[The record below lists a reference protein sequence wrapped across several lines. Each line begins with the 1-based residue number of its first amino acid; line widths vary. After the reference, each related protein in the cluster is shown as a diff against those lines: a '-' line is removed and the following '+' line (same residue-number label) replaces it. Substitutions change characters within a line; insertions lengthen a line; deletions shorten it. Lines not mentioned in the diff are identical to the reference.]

1 MLPTGRNG
9 PLPGLALAESPE
21 LRDIVLSD
29 RQLGM
34 LLEFLLDGDS
44 VPESYNLRHSFG
56 SPEPPRF
63 SVTNAMT
70 DRELRVKVAA
80 SQGVELLVSQLVPSL
95 AGVISAMRWNIRTLR
110 G

>member
-1 MLPTGRNG
+1 
-9 PLPGLALAESPE
+9 
-21 LRDIVLSD
+21 
-29 RQLGM
+29 
-34 LLEFLLDGDS
+34 
-44 VPESYNLRHSFG
+44 
-56 SPEPPRF
+56 
-63 SVTNAMT
+63 MT

>member
-44 VPESYNLRHSFG
+44 VPESYNSD
-56 SPEPPRF
+56 
-63 SVTNAMT
+63 T
-70 DRELRVKVAA
+70 A
-80 SQGVELLVSQLVPSL
+80 SEVQNRPDFP
-95 AGVISAMRWNIRTLR
+95 
-110 G
+110 